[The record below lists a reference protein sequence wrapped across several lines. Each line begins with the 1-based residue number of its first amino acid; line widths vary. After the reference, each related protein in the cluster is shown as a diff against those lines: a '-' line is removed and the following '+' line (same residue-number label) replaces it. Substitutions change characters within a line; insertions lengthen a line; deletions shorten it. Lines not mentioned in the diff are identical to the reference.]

1 MAFGIKET
9 VDVIEA
15 VAVLKKV
22 IVKHLAD
29 GFQTTDLV
37 KVVEELLGDEK
48 AKKEIGEALD
58 GIELVLPELKDLTWA
73 EKFELVQKV
82 LQLIA

>member
-29 GFQTTDLV
+29 GFQTSDLV
-37 KVVEELLGDEK
+37 KIVEELLGDEE